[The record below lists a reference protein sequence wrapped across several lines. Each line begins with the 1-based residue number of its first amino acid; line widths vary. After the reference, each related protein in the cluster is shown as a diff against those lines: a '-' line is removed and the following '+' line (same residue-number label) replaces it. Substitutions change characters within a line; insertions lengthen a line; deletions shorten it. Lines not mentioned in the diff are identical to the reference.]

1 MTFPDEP
8 LELVECTKK
17 CMTVSD
23 RMSEPPSYVHCRYK
37 SASGVELFSYCAVL
51 DDRSAITSLYAYLRA
66 LIAAHIRR
74 LQEKI
79 GSGKMAL
86 VPLEKHA
93 IQQFFTEKRA
103 SSLSFLRCFLGCAFL
118 ATRPIWL
125 LERTYMHTSVAR
137 IHSYTKKR
145 IHTGMT
151 VSC

>member
-93 IQQFFTEKRA
+93 IQQFFTENGQA
-103 SSLSFLRCFLGCAFL
+103 HCLFSDVSWDALSWPLVPSGCWREL
-118 ATRPIWL
+118 ICIL
-125 LERTYMHTSVAR
+125 LWREFTAIPRSVY
-137 IHSYTKKR
+137 IL
-145 IHTGMT
+145 
-151 VSC
+151 V